1 MGRAAVQI
9 FPLRRLHYPIH
20 PFAHSCSRSAQ
31 SLDDDNTVGGDT
43 VWEFTSATVSPT
55 ECHVRAEGRTRAL
68 FKE

>member
-31 SLDDDNTVGGDT
+31 SLDNTVCGDT
-43 VWEFTSATVSPT
+43 VVWEFTSATVSPS